1 MRKKKTDDEPVG
13 PAKAGK
19 AGKADQKPKGKKKLV
34 VLMVL
39 LLVIA
44 GAGYTVLGKG
54 GTAEA
59 APKPEPGAVVP
70 LESINLNL
78 AGGHYL
84 KLGIALQ
91 ATTAVGEE
99 PLDGSKALD
108 IAIHL
113 LSNRSLADVTATS
126 ARDKLQHELV
136 TKVSEAYE
144 GEVMDVYFTEF
155 VSQ

>member
-1 MRKKKTDDEPVG
+1 MAIKKKDKKDAAPVKPG
-13 PAKAGK
+13 EE
-19 AGKADQKPKGKKKLV
+19 KPKKSKKSKKKLLIIV
-34 VLMVL
+34 VLVL
-39 LLVIA
+39 VLA
-44 GAGYTVLGKG
+44 GVGYKFLMPG
-54 GTAEA
+54 GAPA
-59 APKPEPGAVVP
+59 AKPKPVPGAVIT
-70 LESINLNL
+70 LDAINLNL

-91 ATTAVGEE
+91 ATTTAAE
-99 PLDGSKALD
+99 PPDGAKALD

-113 LSNRSLADVTATS
+113 LSNRSLTDVTATS
-126 ARDKLQHELV
+126 ARDKLQRELV